1 MTFQQFDAVTDLSF
15 VEGLPNRGRLGNWVG
30 GRAAAVD
37 GVEHLP
43 VTSPYTGATLA
54 EAPLSGAREVDAA
67 VAAAAAAW
75 DDWRSRNVRDR
86 AAVMFRFK
94 RLLEEH
100 LDELGRSISAENG
113 KTLAEARAEVLKGI
127 EVVEF
132 ATTLPHLAPGRAAE
146 VAAGVECY
154 LSREPLGVVA
164 SITPFNFP
172 AMVPLWTIPI
182 ALTLGNC
189 VVHKP
194 SEQVPITPL
203 RLAELLAEAGLPAG
217 VFAVVH
223 GGRAAVEALCDHPL
237 VRALSFV
244 GSTPVARAV
253 YHRGALAD
261 KRVLALGGAKNH
273 LIVLPDA
280 DPAAT
285 AKAVLDAATGCAG
298 QRCMAASVLVAVR
311 GSEPV
316 VDALVEK
323 ARGVRLGVDMG
334 AVISAAAR
342 DRIAGAVGGAADA
355 GADLLLDGRSPDVAA
370 PFAGGYWLAPT
381 LVDGV
386 RPGMAAAREEIFG
399 PVLSIVRVDSLD
411 DALAV
416 ANATGYGNA
425 TSVFTTSGEAAR
437 KVARGASA
445 GMIGVN
451 VGIPVPRDPF
461 GFGGWN
467 QSKFGVGDITGESS
481 LALWTQ
487 DKKVTV
493 RWGAS

>member
-1 MTFQQFDAVTDLSF
+1 MTFVQLDTVTDLSF
-15 VEGLPNRGRLGNWVG
+15 VEGLPDRGRLGNWIG
-30 GRAAAVD
+30 GRTAAGE
-37 GVEHLP
+37 GVPYAP
-43 VTSPYTGATLA
+43 VTSPYTGATLGEVPLCGPA
-54 EAPLSGAREVDAA
+54 EVGAA
-67 VAAAAAAW
+67 VAAGAAAF
-75 DDWRSRNVRDR
+75 DGWRGRNIRER

-94 RLLEEH
+94 RLLDDH
-100 LDELGRSISAENG
+100 LEELGRSISAENG
-113 KTLAEARAEVLKGI
+113 KTLAEAKAEVIKGI

-132 ATTLPHLAPGRAAE
+132 ATSLPHLAPGRAAE

-203 RLAELLAEAGLPAG
+203 RLAELLAEAGLPPG
-217 VFAVVH
+217 VFAVVQ
-223 GGRAAVEALCDHPL
+223 GGRAAVEALCDHPQ

-244 GSTPVARAV
+244 GSTAVARAV
-253 YHRGALAD
+253 YHRAALAD

-273 LIVLPDA
+273 LIVMPDA
-280 DPAAT
+280 EPETT
-285 AKAVLDAATGCAG
+285 ARAVLDAATGCAG

-311 GSEPV
+311 GSETI
-316 VDALVEK
+316 VDTLVER
-323 ARGVRLGVDMG
+323 ARNLRLGIDMG
-334 AVISAAAR
+334 AVISSAAR
-342 DRIAGAVGGAADA
+342 DRIAVAVGEAAAA
-355 GADLLLDGRSPDVAA
+355 GADVVVDGRDPAVTA
-370 PFAGGYWLAPT
+370 PFRGGYWLGPT

-386 RPGMAAAREEIFG
+386 RPDMAAARDEIFG
-399 PVLSIVRVDSLD
+399 PVLSIVRVDSLAD
-411 DALAV
+411 GLAV
-416 ANATGYGNA
+416 ANASGYGNA
-425 TSVFTTSGEAAR
+425 TSVFTASGDTAR
-437 KVARGASA
+437 QVAKMASA
-445 GMIGVN
+445 GMIGIN

-487 DKKVTV
+487 DKKVTA
-493 RWGAS
+493 RWSQT